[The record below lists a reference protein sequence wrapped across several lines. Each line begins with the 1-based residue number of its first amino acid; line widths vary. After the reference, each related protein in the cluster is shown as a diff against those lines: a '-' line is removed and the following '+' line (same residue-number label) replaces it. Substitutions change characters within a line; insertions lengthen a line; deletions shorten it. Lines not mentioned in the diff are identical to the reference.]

1 MRRRKQSGT
10 AFFVA
15 DKGFP
20 SPGAALSYAQGLAC
34 RWDQSEERSFYVRD
48 ALDNAVFRVD
58 LIAGVVYTTAVRE
71 AA

>member
-1 MRRRKQSGT
+1 MRRRHDTK
-10 AFFVA
+10 FFVA

-58 LIAGVVYTTAVRE
+58 LIDGIVYTTAVRE